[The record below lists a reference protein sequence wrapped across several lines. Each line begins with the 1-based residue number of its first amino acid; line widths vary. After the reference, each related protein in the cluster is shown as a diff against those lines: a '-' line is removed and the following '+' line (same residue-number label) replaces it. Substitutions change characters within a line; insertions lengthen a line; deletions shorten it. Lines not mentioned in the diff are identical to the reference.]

1 MKKLIAILAVVSLL
15 ACLGGLNA
23 FAATETVVLDDTK
36 PVGTSDA
43 DVVINVKDGN
53 DEIIEDDDVD
63 ATTKVYSVDV
73 EWEAMTFVFK
83 TAQTVDEL
91 EWDPETH
98 RYTNLVGTWEDDT
111 AVVTVTNH
119 SNATV
124 DVAVAFA
131 DDTVST
137 QKLGVTA
144 AITGTD
150 RELASAVGTAV
161 DNAPSASY
169 DVTVSGTPAQL
180 TEFVVETVVVT
191 LSK

>member
-23 FAATETVVLDDTK
+23 FAATETVVLDDTN

-83 TAQTVDEL
+83 TEQTVDEL

-98 RYTNLVGTWEDDT
+98 RYTNLVGTW
-111 AVVTVTNH
+111 
-119 SNATV
+119 
-124 DVAVAFA
+124 
-131 DDTVST
+131 
-137 QKLGVTA
+137 
-144 AITGTD
+144 
-150 RELASAVGTAV
+150 
-161 DNAPSASY
+161 
-169 DVTVSGTPAQL
+169 
-180 TEFVVETVVVT
+180 
-191 LSK
+191 